1 MGNAATRMMVLIG
14 LILGLTFSPHGA
26 CAGEGGRDHLTR
38 AKVFLVAGDYRRALE
53 ACLQEVREAPS
64 ADSYVYVTYVYQA
77 IDGYVDHLATID
89 RWVGVEQLY
98 SNLTFQGPQDLTD
111 PPDIL
116 ARIAKEVIQESAR
129 KQSDVNA
136 AMAARLDQAA
146 VQRLWT
152 QQAAWRK
159 ANPKTWWSG
168 VPPEWKW

>member
-1 MGNAATRMMVLIG
+1 MA
-14 LILGLTFSPHGA
+14 LGLSADSARG
-26 CAGEGGRDHLTR
+26 GEGGRDHLTR
-38 AKVFLVAGDYRRALE
+38 AKIFLAAGDYRRALE

-64 ADSYVYVTYVYQA
+64 ADSYVYVTYIYQA
-77 IDGYVDHLATID
+77 IDGYVDHLVSID

-98 SNLTFQGPQDLTD
+98 SNLTFQGPQDLVD

-116 ARIAKEVIQESAR
+116 ARIAKEVMQESAR

-136 AMAARLDQAA
+136 AMAARLDHTA
-146 VQRLWT
+146 VERLWK

-168 VPPEWKW
+168 VPAEWNW